1 MPAYKIMIMGA
12 SYGSLLASKMLFGGH
27 SVHLICLPAEADLI
41 NAEGFRVRLPVKG
54 RKDQIELDSRK
65 LPGKVTAG
73 GAAGVNPKDYDLIGL
88 AMQEPQYRSPGVRE
102 LLDAVATSRVPCM
115 SIMNMPPLP
124 YVKRIP
130 GLDYDAL
137 KPAYTDPTVW
147 DNFDPGALTLCSPDP
162 QAIRPPEEKVNVLQV
177 TLPTNFKVAKSRV
190 PTMSIMN
197 MPPLPYVKR
206 IPGLDYE
213 ALKPAYTDPTVW
225 DNFDPALLT
234 LCSPDPQAIRPPDEK
249 VNVLMVTLPTNFKV
263 AKFDNEKGNTI
274 LRQLEQ
280 EIDAVRYD
288 PGDGAKIELPVK
300 LRVHDSIF
308 VPLAKWSMLLAGNY
322 RCVTE
327 DGMRTAQEAVHS
339 DIETSRS
346 VYNFVFDLCV
356 KLGASPADL
365 VPFEKYAAAAQSL
378 VRPAS
383 AARALQNGVPNIE
396 RADKL
401 VQLIAKQKGLSHPAI
416 DAQVALVDRRLDQ
429 NRKKAAA

>member
-1 MPAYKIMIMGA
+1 MTAYNVLIMGA
-12 SYGSLLASKMLFGGH
+12 SYGSLLATKLLFGGH
-27 SVHLICLPAEADLI
+27 KITMVCLPAEVEAFNNDGARI
-41 NAEGFRVRLPVKG
+41 RLPIRG
-54 RKDQIELDSRK
+54 RKEPIELDSRK
-65 LPGKVTAG
+65 LPGKLA
-73 GAAGVNPKDYDLIGL
+73 AAGPGDVDPKDYDLVAL

-102 LLDAVATSRVPCM
+102 LLDAVARSRVPC
-115 SIMNMPPLP
+115 
-124 YVKRIP
+124 
-130 GLDYDAL
+130 
-137 KPAYTDPTVW
+137 
-147 DNFDPGALTLCSPDP
+147 
-162 QAIRPPEEKVNVLQV
+162 
-177 TLPTNFKVAKSRV
+177 
-190 PTMSIMN
+190 MSIMN

-213 ALKPAYTDPTVW
+213 ALKPAYTDATVW
-225 DNFDPALLT
+225 DNFDPAVLT

-263 AKFDNEKGNTI
+263 AKFDNEKGNVI
-274 LRQLEQ
+274 LRQLEKD
-280 EIDAVRYD
+280 IDAVRFD
-288 PGDGAKIELPVK
+288 PGDGTKIELPVK

-322 RCVTE
+322 RCVTK

-356 KLGASPADL
+356 KLGAAPGDL

-383 AARALQNGVPNIE
+383 AARALQNGAPNIE

-416 DAQVALVDRRLDQ
+416 DAQVALVDARLEQ
-429 NRKKAAA
+429 NRAKAAA

>member
-1 MPAYKIMIMGA
+1 MAKAKKRKTKVKKAKRAVTARKTKTKKGKRPVKKAVRKTKPAKRKATKAVAKKTVSSKPKTYKILMMGA
-12 SYGSLLASKMLFGGH
+12 AYGSLLAAKMLFGGH
-27 SVHLICLPAEADLI
+27 KIHHVCLPAEAELI
-41 NAEGFRVRLPVKG
+41 NAEGFKVRLPVRG
-54 RKDQIELDSRK
+54 RSDPVVLDSQK
-65 LPGKVTAG
+65 LPGKVTASG
-73 GAAGVNPKDYDLIGL
+73 TAGVNPKDFDLIGL

-102 LLDAVATSRVPCM
+102 LLDAVAKSRVPCM

-130 GLDYDAL
+130 GLNYDAL

-147 DNFDPGALTLCSPDP
+147 DNFDPAC
-162 QAIRPPEEKVNVLQV
+162 
-177 TLPTNFKVAKSRV
+177 
-190 PTMSIMN
+190 
-197 MPPLPYVKR
+197 
-206 IPGLDYE
+206 
-213 ALKPAYTDPTVW
+213 
-225 DNFDPALLT
+225 LT

-263 AKFDNEKGNTI
+263 AKFDNEKGNVI

-280 EIDAVRYD
+280 EIDAIRFD
-288 PGDGAKIELPVK
+288 PGDGTKIELPVK

-308 VPLAKWSMLLAGNY
+308 VPLAKWAMLLAGNY
-322 RCVTE
+322 RCVTA

-356 KLGASPADL
+356 KLGANPADL

-378 VRPAS
+378 TRPAS
-383 AARALQNGVPNIE
+383 AARALQNGAQNIE

-401 VQLIAKQKGLSHPAI
+401 VQLIARQKGLSHPEI
-416 DAQVALVDRRLDQ
+416 DAQVALVDARLDA

>member
-1 MPAYKIMIMGA
+1 MAYNILILGA
-12 SYGSLLASKMLFGGH
+12 AYGSLLASKMLFGGH
-27 SVHLICLPAEADLI
+27 KIHHVCLPAEADLI
-41 NAEGFRVRLPVKG
+41 NTEGFRVRLPVKG
-54 RKDQIELDSRK
+54 RKDPVLLDSTR
-65 LPGKVTAG
+65 LPGKVTAS
-73 GAAGVNPKDYDLIGL
+73 GAQGVNPADYDLIGL

-102 LLDAVATSRVPCM
+102 LLDA
-115 SIMNMPPLP
+115 
-124 YVKRIP
+124 
-130 GLDYDAL
+130 
-137 KPAYTDPTVW
+137 
-147 DNFDPGALTLCSPDP
+147 
-162 QAIRPPEEKVNVLQV
+162 
-177 TLPTNFKVAKSRV
+177 VAKSRV

-225 DNFDPALLT
+225 DNFDPACLT

-263 AKFDNEKGNTI
+263 AKFDDERGNVI
-274 LRQLEQ
+274 LRQLEKD
-280 EIDAVRYD
+280 IDAVRFD
-288 PGDGAKIELPVK
+288 PGDGIGIELPVK

-322 RCVTE
+322 RCVTQ

-356 KLGASPADL
+356 KLGANPGDL

-416 DAQVALVDRRLDQ
+416 DAQVALVDARLEQ